1 MKEPEPFPDP
11 GRTSTEEPSPLLL
24 ERLHRALARWNER
37 RLRAEQPTR
46 RWRDEIEDDLRMRS
60 LEGEWIE
67 AERAALSPWTRG
79 LPRTSASFL
88 RWFEA
93 LGLDG
98 DVDHE
103 AMPDLPAGHPTLD
116 EVRWWM
122 RQELAACSGIDALVT
137 LLRLRLPDLPELAR
151 LAAGR
156 ERLLHLGRRM
166 GVESEGVRA
175 VWESLAV
182 ANLDVA
188 FALSR
193 RYAWHAVG
201 ALGAVAM
208 TAADRT
214 ERLVR
219 ALRPLGFDV
228 DGADLPGEHAGSAR
242 LLRAVLIPIIEEDP
256 ARIAFVAEGAVL
268 RLRAGVRCDRRYRSE
283 LDLSEPDSHVSGSPT
298 PPSSR

>member
-1 MKEPEPFPDP
+1 MEEREPFHDDGP
-11 GRTSTEEPSPLLL
+11 TSAEESSPLLL
-24 ERLHRALARWNER
+24 ERLHRALAQWNER

-46 RWRDEIEDDLRMRS
+46 RWREEIEDDLRMRS

-67 AERAALSPWTRG
+67 AERAALARWTRG
-79 LPRTSASFL
+79 LPRTSAEFL

-93 LGLDG
+93 LVLDSDQDG
-98 DVDHE
+98 DTT
-103 AMPDLPAGHPTLD
+103 PDPPAGRLTLD

-122 RQELAACSGIDALVT
+122 RQELAASSGLEALAA
-137 LLRLRLPDLPELAR
+137 LLPLRLPDLPQVAR

-156 ERLLHLGRRM
+156 ERLLAIGRRA
-166 GVESEGVRA
+166 GVESGGLQA

-201 ALGAVAM
+201 ALGAAAM

-214 ERLVR
+214 ERLAA
-219 ALRPLGFDV
+219 ALRRLGFDV
-228 DGADLPGEHAGSAR
+228 DGVDLPGEKAETAG
-242 LLRAVLIPIIEEDP
+242 LLRAALVPSVDEKPERIPWL
-256 ARIAFVAEGAVL
+256 AEGALL
-268 RLRAGVRCDRRYRSE
+268 RLRAGLRAARRYRSALE
-283 LDLSEPDSHVSGSPT
+283 FSEPVPDATGSST
-298 PPSSR
+298 RPSSR

>member
-1 MKEPEPFPDP
+1 MRETETFHDTGPDAD
-11 GRTSTEEPSPLLL
+11 EESSPLLL

-37 RLRAEQPTR
+37 RLRAGQPTR

-67 AERAALSPWTRG
+67 AERAALAQWTRG
-79 LPRTSASFL
+79 LPRTAPAFL

-93 LGLDG
+93 LRIDG
-98 DVDHE
+98 DEDRE
-103 AMPDLPAGHPTLD
+103 SMPDAPGGRPTLD

-122 RQELAACSGIDALVT
+122 RQELAAGSGLDALVA
-137 LLRLRLPDLPELAR
+137 LLRLRLPDLPRVGRSVVGRDRLLRLAR
-151 LAAGR
+151 R
-156 ERLLHLGRRM
+156 VD
-166 GVESEGVRA
+166 VESDGLGA

-182 ANLDVA
+182 ANLDVG

-214 ERLVR
+214 ERLAS
-219 ALRPLGFDV
+219 ALRRLDIDV
-228 DGADLPGEHAGSAR
+228 EEADLRTEHAQAAEWLG
-242 LLRAVLIPIIEEDP
+242 AVLVPGVAEDP
-256 ARIAFVAEGAVL
+256 DRSTWLAEGALL
-268 RLRAGVRCDRRYRSE
+268 RLRAGVRCDHRYRTE
-283 LDLSEPDSHVSGSPT
+283 LGLAGRPQVD
-298 PPSSR
+298 